1 MASTPGFVP
10 SLLQIAMMSGASDNV
25 EATAIRQASSVYLK
39 NFVDKHWETY
49 EESVSSLIND
59 ADKATIR
66 TSIIEAV
73 VAASEPIRVQLLQ
86 VVRRLVRSDFPK
98 VWTTALNEIV
108 PLVQSGDV
116 NKITAG
122 LLCLLE
128 VVEFRGGS
136 NKEVNDV
143 VQGQIFPIL
152 LQLGQQFIQHIE
164 EPAAQNI
171 LKTILK
177 CYFTAIQFKFTPW
190 LMSGEAFMSW
200 SQLSLQIIQAPVPA
214 GIMALDRED
223 APENKF
229 WKMKKWAFHI
239 QNKIMSRYGNNKLD
253 TFMNSEN
260 PEFAKAYMSTMAV
273 PILQVYLAQIQASAE
288 GRNPLTDRII
298 CIVCDFLEHAL
309 RHKKTWEAMKAQV
322 MWIVQSFV
330 FPRLCWTEADAEL
343 WQDDPHEFI
352 RTKLDP
358 FDDFY
363 SPSAS
368 CINFVVDLIKNR
380 RKDTFVPIL
389 GFINGVLT
397 DAQSSAADLKTQ
409 SLKDGA
415 LYMVGSM
422 ATVLLDSKRMS
433 SQMEG
438 FLASFVLPELQSP
451 VAHLRLRACW
461 VVEQFDELQYKTEAN
476 AVAALSGV
484 LNCMNDAEFPVKVAS
499 CTALAALLEN
509 PVVAHSIPPYLPRI
523 VETILT
529 LANEIELD
537 SLSYVLEDI
546 VTQFAEE
553 MAPWA
558 AQLCAQLRD
567 TLMRSIEQYNPDAQ
581 GEEGET
587 PGLFDDTDKM
597 MAVLGMLGT
606 ITTLVETMNGKKET
620 MAQLETILLPMI
632 YTILTRKIMD
642 VYEEAFALL
651 DSLTYGQK
659 IISPAMW
666 QLLEPIYQVFV
677 DAGSSYIA
685 DMATT
690 IDNYISYGNEQLV
703 ASPQALH
710 MIVEMIRITMTDGD
724 YVESDWVHG
733 CNLMES
739 LMLNCRGKIDQLVPH
754 FIQLTMNRLADKVD
768 SEGKTMI
775 GVHASSHRVY
785 HIEVILNALYY
796 SPVLAIQELERNN
809 ATGAFL
815 AKFIESAEKFIRVHD
830 KKLIITA
837 VSALLSANI
846 AVDHLPAEWQN
857 NWAAILPIYLDA
869 VSTLPKA
876 MEERK
881 KLKEEAER
889 SDNEDD
895 GISRGRGGAEDS
907 DDDYEDGASDA
918 EAYTGRPNGSDFEN
932 YEGSDWDDESDWED
946 ADELEEEI
954 YLETP
959 LDQIDVGSIVTSSIK
974 TAVASQP
981 TSFQRMI
988 TSLNPAQQATL
999 QSIMQQH

>member
-1 MASTPGFVP
+1 
-10 SLLQIAMMSGASDNV
+10 MMSGSSEA
-25 EATAIRQASSVYLK
+25 EATAIRQAASVYLK

-66 TSIIEAV
+66 ASIIEAV

-122 LLCLLE
+122 LLSFLE
-128 VVEFRGGS
+128 IVEFRGGN

-152 LQLGQQFIQHIE
+152 LQLGQQFVQHIE

-177 CYFTAIQFKFTPW
+177 CYFTAIQFKFSTW

-214 GIMALDRED
+214 SIMALDHED

-239 QNKIMSRYGNNKLD
+239 HNKIMSRFGNNKLD
-253 TFMNSEN
+253 TFMNTEN
-260 PEFAKAYMSTMAV
+260 PEFAKAYMSTMAIPV
-273 PILQVYLAQIQASAE
+273 LHVYLAQIHASVE

-298 CIVCDFLEHAL
+298 CIVCDFLEYAL
-309 RHKKTWEAMKAQV
+309 RHKKTWEIMKPQV

-330 FPRLCWTEADAEL
+330 FPRLCWTEADTEL

-368 CINFVVDLIKNR
+368 CINLVVDLIKNR

-389 GFINGVLT
+389 GFVNGVLS
-397 DAQSSAADLKTQ
+397 DAQATASDPKTQ

-415 LYMVGSM
+415 LYLVGSM

-433 SQMEG
+433 SQMEP

-451 VAHLRLRACW
+451 IPHLRLRACW
-461 VVEQFDELQYKTEAN
+461 VVEQFDELEYKNEAN

-509 PVVAHSIPPYLPRI
+509 EVVARSIPPYLPRI

-553 MAPWA
+553 MSPWA

-567 TLMRSIEQYNPDAQ
+567 TLMRSIEQYNPEAQ
-581 GEEGET
+581 GEDGET

-632 YTILTRKIMD
+632 YTILSRKIMD

-651 DSLTYGQK
+651 DSLSYGQK
-659 IISPAMW
+659 CISPAFW
-666 QLLEPIYQVFV
+666 QLLEPIYQVFL
-677 DAGSSYIA
+677 DSGSSYIA

-703 ASPQALH
+703 ANPQALH

-739 LMLNCRGKIDQLVPH
+739 LLLNCRGKIDQLVPH
-754 FIQLTMNRLADKVD
+754 FIQLTINRLADKVD
-768 SEGKTMI
+768 SDGKTVI
-775 GVHASSHRVY
+775 GVHAISHRVY

-796 SPVLAIQELERNN
+796 NPILAIQELERNN
-809 ATGAFL
+809 ATGVFL
-815 AKFIESAEKFIRVHD
+815 AKFVECGEKFSRVHD
-830 KKLIITA
+830 KKLVITSI
-837 VSALLSANI
+837 SALLSANI
-846 AVDHLPAEWQN
+846 PVEQLPSDWQT
-857 NWAAILPIYLDA
+857 NWAAILPVYLDA

-895 GISRGRGGAEDS
+895 GMSRRRGGAAAEDS
-907 DDDYEDGASDA
+907 EEEYDDGPSDA
-918 EAYTGRPNGSDFEN
+918 EAYTGRATGSDFEN
-932 YEGSDWDDESDWED
+932 YDGSDWDDDSDWED

-959 LDQIDVGSIVTSSIK
+959 LDNVDVSAVVSSSIK
-974 TAVASQP
+974 TAVAGQP
-981 TSFQRMI
+981 ASFQRMI